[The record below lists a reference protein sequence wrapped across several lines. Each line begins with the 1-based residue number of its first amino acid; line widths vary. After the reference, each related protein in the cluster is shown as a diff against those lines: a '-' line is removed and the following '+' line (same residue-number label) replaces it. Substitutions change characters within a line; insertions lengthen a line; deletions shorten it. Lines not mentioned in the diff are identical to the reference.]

1 MEKQGELTAK
11 QSRFV
16 DEYMV
21 DLNATQAAI
30 RAGYSKKTAGSIG
43 DENLKKPAIAAEVAK
58 RQDALAATHGVTLQ
72 SLLDELDEARAAALS
87 AETVQSSAAVAATM
101 AKAKLTGLVVDKVK
115 SETSGTLT
123 VKTVDK
129 APKYS
134 REEWERLHGVKR

>member
-1 MEKQGELTAK
+1 MSGLTPK
-11 QSRFV
+11 QSRFI
-16 DEYMV
+16 DEYMK
-21 DLNATQAAI
+21 DLNGTQAVI
-30 RAGYSKKTAGSIG
+30 RAGYSTKGADVQAVRLLGNARVK
-43 DENLKKPAIAAEVAK
+43 AEVEK
-58 RQDALAATHGVTLQ
+58 RQAALAETHGVTLK

-134 REEWERLHGVKR
+134 REEWEKLHGVKR

>member
-1 MEKQGELTAK
+1 MAKQDELTAK
-11 QSRFV
+11 QSRFI
-16 DEYMV
+16 DEYMK
-21 DLNATQAAI
+21 DLNGTQAVI
-30 RAGYSKKTAGSIG
+30 RAGYSTKGADVQAVRLLGNARVK
-43 DENLKKPAIAAEVAK
+43 AEVEK
-58 RQDALAATHGVTLQ
+58 RQAALAETHGVTLK